1 MNLVTVALTLT
12 TVTIGSVAAAL
23 WQRAA
28 ALGRRATA
36 FQTLAHVVVE
46 FVPALRSTSFLDLFD
61 GPFGMPRLRHDA
73 SFVERCLYGARMLAW
88 NVVRRVVSF
97 ADWIR
102 RQCHKA
108 WIVLIVPLSPLAHA
122 QASPFSV
129 GAAAVQ
135 NNFLVI
141 FTPIAV
147 VSVMA
152 VAIAFWFNRLSA
164 AWAIGWVIGIVLF
177 FGAPQ
182 MVAWVRAM
190 FGV

>member
-1 MNLVTVALTLT
+1 MNLVTFALT
-12 TVTIGSVAAAL
+12 TVTLGGVAAVL

-28 ALGRRATA
+28 AFVHRATTQ
-36 FQTLAHVVVE
+36 QTITRVVVA
-46 FVPALRSTSFLDLFD
+46 FVPSLRSPSFLDLFD
-61 GPFGMPRLRHDA
+61 GPFGRPLIRQHATRW
-73 SFVERCLYGARMLAW
+73 ERCVYAARMLAW

-102 RQCHKA
+102 RQCRKA
-108 WIVLIVPLSPLAHA
+108 WIVVIVPLSPLAHA

>member
-1 MNLVTVALTLT
+1 MTLLTIALT
-12 TVTIGSVAAAL
+12 TVTLGAVVVPL
-23 WQRAA
+23 WQRAVSFV
-28 ALGRRATA
+28 RVVTIR
-36 FQTLAHVVVE
+36 QTLARAVDRIAPPQRAVA
-46 FVPALRSTSFLDLFD
+46 FADSCG
-61 GPFGMPRLRHDA
+61 GPFGGPVLRQHA
-73 SFVERCLYGARMLAW
+73 SRWERWRYAARTFAW
-88 NVVRRVVSF
+88 NALRRVVSI
-97 ADWIR
+97 ADWMR
-102 RQCHKA
+102 RQVRKA
-108 WIVLIVPLSPLAHA
+108 WLVIILPFSPLAHA